1 MYCNGAEIP
10 NIKRNVFFNSVM
22 IDWSLLKQNGGA
34 VLQNARF
41 KLINTFIPQ
50 N

>member
-10 NIKRNVFFNSVM
+10 NIKKRFFNSVM

-41 KLINTFIPQ
+41 NLINTFIPQ

>member
-1 MYCNGAEIP
+1 
-10 NIKRNVFFNSVM
+10 M

-41 KLINTFIPQ
+41 NLINTFIPQ